1 MREKSTWELVAG
13 IYEWL
18 NAFSLRRRRVLE
30 RQRNMLAGVVVVVL
44 VDLAIALFIR

>member
-1 MREKSTWELVAG
+1 MSNSTWKSLAR
-13 IYEWL
+13 IWEWL
-18 NAFSLRRRRVLE
+18 NAVNFRRRRAAE